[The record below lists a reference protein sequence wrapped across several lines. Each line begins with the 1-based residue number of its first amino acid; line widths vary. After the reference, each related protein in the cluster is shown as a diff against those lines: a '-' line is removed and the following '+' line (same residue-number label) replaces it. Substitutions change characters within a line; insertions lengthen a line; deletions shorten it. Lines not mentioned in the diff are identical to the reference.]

1 MLQELNIKNIALI
14 RDLSISFNNGLN
26 VLSGETGAG
35 KTIIVDSMSL
45 ILGERGS
52 KNLIKYGE
60 EKGFVEAMFSTS
72 DAESVKNILEEHGI
86 ESDELIVS
94 RELTS
99 SGKNVCR
106 INGRMVSLN
115 VLKMIMSRIIN
126 LHGQGQ
132 HSEIFEKKHQLE
144 MLDRYGECKNEI
156 ESVVTAYNEFS
167 ETKKRLSSINTNEQ
181 EIQRLTD
188 MLTYQ
193 YREIESASLKLN
205 EDNDLISER
214 TIMHNSER
222 ISSALNESDS
232 LINGEN
238 GVLTKLKS
246 ALNLLESI
254 SNYNP
259 AYQKFT
265 SSVSEAYYLL
275 EDVSYELSDAIEDT
289 VFDENR
295 LDEIEAR
302 LDIINSLK
310 RKYGHTIQDII
321 DFGNNA
327 KKQLSEI
334 NHADELKNE
343 LETLLNEKISKL
355 TAACSKLRN
364 SRKIAAAKLEDEL
377 IGHLK
382 DLGMK
387 NADFKVKFVDK
398 EPDKTGSDDIEFY
411 ITLNIGEPI
420 KPLSKV
426 ASGGEASRIMLAIKS
441 IFATKEDVS
450 TLIFDEIDTGISG
463 NMARIVARKLANISN
478 DRQII
483 CVSHLPQLAAM
494 GDENYEIVKS
504 DDDIGTVT
512 TVNKL
517 DENGKLREI
526 SRLSGGIQSSV
537 AIAHAK
543 ELINEC
549 ITFKSTNKKLH

>member
-52 KNLIKYGE
+52 KDLIKYGE